1 MAEQVVGQSPM
12 VLRWPGP
19 KRKATVFSA
28 KHGVLV
34 LTDERLLFLAVSN
47 QSAATQA
54 IAALGGR
61 VSGTLDSSEA
71 LAHPGSLAVPLE
83 RIEQAELK
91 GMFAVLT
98 VTYRDEAGAVAAS
111 TFAMKNAGMPDGPA
125 WVRSI
130 EELAR
135 RRQA

>member
-1 MAEQVVGQSPM
+1 MAEQVLGQSPLI
-12 VLRWPGP
+12 LRWPGP

-28 KHGVLV
+28 KRGVLV

-54 IAALGGR
+54 VAALTGR
-61 VSGTLDSSEA
+61 VSGSLDDAEA
-71 LAHPGSLAVPLE
+71 LAHAGSLAVPLD

-111 TFAMKNAGMPDGPA
+111 TFAMKEAGMPDGGA

-130 EELAR
+130 EELSR
-135 RRQA
+135 RHQA